1 MKVEHTLV
9 EDIQTKQ
16 LVWYGHLQRM
26 EDDRLP
32 KKVLKWT
39 PTGRRRRGRPRK
51 GWIEGVEK
59 EMERCGIPHDLWNNR
74 GEWRLEIGRRR
85 RTL

>member
-1 MKVEHTLV
+1 MKVEHTLMN
-9 EDIQTKQ
+9 DSQTKQ

-32 KKVLKWT
+32 KRVS
-39 PTGRRRRGRPRK
+39 
-51 GWIEGVEK
+51 WIEGAQQ
-59 EMERCGIPHDLWNNR
+59 EMERCDLPRDLWSNR
-74 GEWRLEIGRRR
+74 GEWRLEIRRRR